1 MCPLLLFVPVVDP
14 SNPED
19 HMAQAAFRY
28 VGLRWRRSLRGTSGF
43 AKFDGDQPLVPLA
56 CASANL
62 SRLKALI

>member
-43 AKFDGDQPLVPLA
+43 AKFD
-56 CASANL
+56 ANHAVT
-62 SRLKALI
+62 SHFSTAGVR